1 MEQFIL
7 NVLSGYGLAG
17 VVILGLG
24 WAVLQQWRT
33 ANRINETRLNE
44 RDVLIQALQNNTQ
57 ATKDNAVA
65 IALRNEVTEELSKT
79 IEKQALIIELFMQKM
94 EIHDTGLKEK
104 LSDFKLTVDSIAEAS
119 RVNTGVLREV
129 RDRVSISGDA
139 LLRRHD

>member
-24 WAVLQQWRT
+24 WAVLQQWRS
-33 ANRINETRLNE
+33 ANKINESRLGE

-57 ATKDNAVA
+57 ATKDNAAA
-65 IALRNEVTEELSKT
+65 IASRNEVTEELSKT
-79 IEKQALIIELFMQKM
+79 IEKQALIIELFMQKI

-104 LSDFKLTVDSIAEAS
+104 MSDFKLTIDSIAEAS

-129 RDRVSISGDA
+129 RDRVTGD
-139 LLRRHD
+139 LIPRRHD